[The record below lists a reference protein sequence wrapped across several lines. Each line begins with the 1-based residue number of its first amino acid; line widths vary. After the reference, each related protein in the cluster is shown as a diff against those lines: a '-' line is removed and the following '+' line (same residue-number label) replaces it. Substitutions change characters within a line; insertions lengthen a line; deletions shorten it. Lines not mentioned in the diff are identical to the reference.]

1 MCVPQ
6 QMEPQSHALAQTLNV
21 VLETCREQRELIGML
36 TQKNNQEKI
45 VKLSEACY
53 CCKGY
58 DQPCLPNK
66 VILSTVCYCCVGY
79 ERPCLQSP
87 PTYWTIM
94 HNQSFGDNS
103 QSPLV
108 PPQVAPRK
116 DDQYMMEIPAQGN
129 DVPTMNLRSGDITC
143 TNFRPRRSCLL
154 RCYNCGEQGHLA
166 RKCRQPDVS
175 IRSYQPLKYKMATIP
190 TLNLM
195 LPPKGLIIR

>member
-1 MCVPQ
+1 
-6 QMEPQSHALAQTLNV
+6 MEPQPHALAQTLNV

-45 VKLSEACY
+45 VILSEACY

-58 DQPCLPNK
+58 EQPCLPNK
-66 VILSTVCYCCVGY
+66 VTLSTVCYCCVGY

-87 PTYWTIM
+87 PTHWTIM

-108 PPQVAPRK
+108 PPPVAPRK
-116 DDQYMMEIPAQGN
+116 DDQYMMGIPAQGN
-129 DVPTMNLRSGDITC
+129 NVPTMDLRSGDITC
-143 TNFRPRRSCLL
+143 TNFRPRHPCLR

-166 RKCRQPDVS
+166 RKC
-175 IRSYQPLKYKMATIP
+175 
-190 TLNLM
+190 
-195 LPPKGLIIR
+195 